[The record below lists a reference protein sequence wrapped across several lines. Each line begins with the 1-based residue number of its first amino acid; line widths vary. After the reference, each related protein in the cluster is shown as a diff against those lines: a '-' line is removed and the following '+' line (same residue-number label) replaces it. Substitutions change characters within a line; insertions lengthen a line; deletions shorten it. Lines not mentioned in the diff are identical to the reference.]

1 MSTSGSTRRPV
12 LRFFWA
18 STRKSHGAAS
28 ARFLTKASRLGSRPV
43 AQCQPPAVLQQ
54 AERAGTHI
62 VQRAGVFVPGQR
74 VGRILTL
81 RPGGK
86 IGRIARTHV
95 KTALPLPEG
104 AQVGAMGRDV
114 ADVLFGD
121 SIGQQGAALGLELQR
136 RTGAAVAAVV
146 PLQRHDAAAGAQV
159 GRRLAAFCKS
169 GPAAARPTRTGG
181 QGCSR
186 PLFYYTK
193 LR

>member
-1 MSTSGSTRRPV
+1 M
-12 LRFFWA
+12 
-18 STRKSHGAAS
+18 
-28 ARFLTKASRLGSRPV
+28 
-43 AQCQPPAVLQQ
+43 
-54 AERAGTHI
+54 
-62 VQRAGVFVPGQR
+62 PGQR

-114 ADVLFGD
+114 ADALLGD

-146 PLQRHDAAAGAQV
+146 PLQCHDAAAGAQV
-159 GRRLAAFCKS
+159 GRRLAAFWLAEA
-169 GPAAARPTRTGG
+169 GQQQRVRPEPVGRGAVDLCSIIQNFG
-181 QGCSR
+181 RMFHRQCADSSQKNNRNCSR
-186 PLFYYTK
+186 NLCKNKKQQTRLNRSAALDALF
-193 LR
+193 RQCR